1 MATILVADDEYSFRR
16 FVKEV
21 IKRTGHTPVEAA
33 DGQEA
38 LEKFKNNSIDL
49 SIIDVNM
56 PKMSG
61 LEYLKQIKKI
71 ASDAIVI
78 IMTGYPSAETILETI
93 EEDGY
98 TYIAKP
104 MKVDNLVDLIKRGLA
119 IRDKRMKEK

>member
-16 FVKEV
+16 FIKEV
-21 IKRTGHTPVEAA
+21 ITRAGHTPVEAA

-56 PKMSG
+56 PNMSG

-71 ASDAIVI
+71 APDAVVI

-104 MKVDNLVDLIKRGLA
+104 LKIDKLVDLIKRGLA
-119 IRDKRMKEK
+119 IRDKCIKEK